1 MSHHAAA
8 RSALDLGTGCGVVS
22 LILCRLFEVP
32 EIIASDVSFNAVY
45 GAQEELKRH
54 HLQEVEVIHSEALK
68 NGKSNWGA
76 VIILLDIYSFY
87 SVILVVDKNINWL

>member
-22 LILCRLFEVP
+22 LILCHLFKVP

-54 HLQEVEVIHSEALK
+54 HLQEVEVIQSETLK
-68 NGKSNWGA
+68 NGK
-76 VIILLDIYSFY
+76 
-87 SVILVVDKNINWL
+87 